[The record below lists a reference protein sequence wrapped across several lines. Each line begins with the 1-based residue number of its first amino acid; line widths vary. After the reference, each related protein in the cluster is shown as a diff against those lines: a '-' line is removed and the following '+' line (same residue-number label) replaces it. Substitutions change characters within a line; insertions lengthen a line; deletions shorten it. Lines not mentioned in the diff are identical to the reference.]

1 VVRRF
6 DRPAVVR
13 QDEGEHV
20 VGSERSG
27 DRSGSPSIG
36 ITGAA
41 GFIGSQLT
49 QRALDEGIRV
59 RTFTRRTWDGAPL
72 VPAEDR
78 RELML
83 PRRPDPADFEGL
95 DAVIHLA
102 VAAHGSSESVTR
114 AVNIDSTVAL
124 YEAARAAG
132 VPRFVFVSSQ
142 SAHDG
147 ARNLYGRSNRA
158 AERLL
163 EGKPGV
169 LIVRPGL
176 VYDGSDKGLLGLASG
191 AAAKLRMFP
200 VMGGKDAKAQTIH
213 MDDLCAT
220 LIRFSLVSREPDV
233 PELLELAEPTL
244 WPLGELVASTAE
256 VRTGVRP
263 KLVNI
268 PLGFAKGA
276 AKFGKAVKVGEAV
289 SEVVDGIVAF
299 RPMDTGPVLAAL
311 GIELRPFDAKTA
323 ADRDVVGVP
332 AEAVAPARII
342 LVGSGRI
349 GSVHALCAMH
359 HPDAVLVGLVDPSKG
374 AAGRIQSLIGAV
386 PHYATLDEALA
397 EAKPTAAIIATP
409 PFTHAEIAEKLL
421 AVGVDVLVEKPVTP
435 KPEHRAALKA
445 AAEAALATSGA
456 SVGSGY
462 HFVQLPH
469 LREARDRFLS
479 GEFGNLEG
487 FCALGFVSRAVPRG
501 KKLSWELDPE
511 RAGGGALPQVAAHV
525 MSALDLFIG
534 PFDVLDATMLVSPDR
549 LVEDA
554 TWVHLTNGSVS
565 GSLFTGWH
573 MSEFVIPENTARLQT
588 DRGTL
593 VLTSAA
599 ATFFPHDTEGVATG
613 EPIGMS
619 CFDAPVAF
627 DPAPNDGG
635 AGYWLEQRAMLA
647 GRPDRNG
654 LDAAERIERVTN
666 QAYEKAQRVR
676 REERPVA
683 GTARPVLRV
692 TPPAAPGFIDVRRL
706 HDQDALARA
715 PHAGARYVVGTSD
728 FAALAGSGAELM
740 VVAPDIAKAFR
751 TVTNEGPVELVKAL
765 GFANLVKSGLG
776 LNPIKALP
784 PTGRIWEAFGVFL
797 RAELA
802 SIPHDFDGRIALDGY
817 LVDLA
822 GALGKLDE
830 IAALVR
836 LLHKKFPQATIGL
849 DSNAPALATSIIP
862 ALAGQIGFVLAVG
875 APGASV
881 IDDLRAAAG
890 SHPLDVFVKTGIQP
904 HEVVAWASA
913 DPQPWAGRGDVSDV
927 VVDWRGAPDFAPAN
941 IDLLTRAIRAT
952 GCPDWAFADACEALG
967 LTRPAEV

>member
-1 VVRRF
+1 
-6 DRPAVVR
+6 
-13 QDEGEHV
+13 V
-20 VGSERSG
+20 VGSQTAG
-27 DRSGSPSIG
+27 DRTGTPSIG

-41 GFIGSQLT
+41 GFIGRQLT

-59 RTFTRRTWDGAPL
+59 RTFTRRSWDGAPL

-83 PRRPDPADFEGL
+83 PRRPNPADFEGL
-95 DAVIHLA
+95 DALIHLA

-114 AVNIDSTVAL
+114 AVNVDSTVEL

-132 VPRFVFVSSQ
+132 VARFVFVSSQ

-147 ARNLYGRSNRA
+147 ARNLYGRTKRD

-163 EGKPGV
+163 EGKSGV

-176 VYDGSDKGLLGLASG
+176 VYDGGPDGLLGLASG
-191 AAAKLRMFP
+191 VAGKARVFP

-256 VRTGVRP
+256 VRSGVRP
-263 KLVNI
+263 RLVNI
-268 PLGFAKGA
+268 SLGVARRA
-276 AKFGKAVKVGEAV
+276 ATFGKAVKVGEAV

-299 RPMDTGPVLAAL
+299 RPMDTGTALAAL
-311 GIELRPFDAKTA
+311 GIELRPFDATTA
-323 ADRDVVGVP
+323 AERDVVGVP
-332 AEAVAPARII
+332 TEAIAPARII

-349 GSVHALCAMH
+349 GSVHALCAQH
-359 HPDAVLVGLVDPSKG
+359 HPDAVLVGLVDPSKA

-421 AVGVDVLVEKPVTP
+421 ALGIDVLVEKPVTP
-435 KPEHRAALKA
+435 NPEHRASLKA
-445 AAEAALATSGA
+445 AAERASASNGA

-462 HFVQLPH
+462 HFIQLPH

-479 GEFGNLEG
+479 GEFGNLES
-487 FCALGFVSRAVPRG
+487 FCGLGFVSRAVPRG

-599 ATFFPHDTEGVATG
+599 ATFFPHDSEGVRTG
-613 EPIGMS
+613 DPIGMS
-619 CFDAPVAF
+619 CFDRPVAF

-647 GRPDRNG
+647 GHADRNG
-654 LDAAERIERVTN
+654 LDAAERIERITN

-676 REERPVA
+676 FEDPR
-683 GTARPVLRV
+683 GTSAVQPALRV
-692 TPPAAPGFIDVRRL
+692 APPPAPGFVDVRRL
-706 HDQDALARA
+706 HDQAALAAA
-715 PHAGARYVVGTSD
+715 PRTGARYVVGTSD
-728 FAALAGSGAELM
+728 FAALAGSGAELL

-751 TVTNEGPVELVKAL
+751 TVTNEGPIELVKAL
-765 GFANLVKSGLG
+765 GFGNLVRSGFG
-776 LNPIKALP
+776 LNPVKALP

-802 SIPHDFDGRIALDGY
+802 SIPRDFDGRIALDGY
-817 LVDLA
+817 LIDLA

-830 IAALVR
+830 IAGLVR
-836 LLHKKFPQATIGL
+836 LLHKRFPAATIGL
-849 DSNAPALATSIIP
+849 DSNAPALATSIVP

-904 HEVVAWASA
+904 HEVVSWAA
-913 DPQPWAGRGDVSDV
+913 AAPQSWVGAGRVTDL
-927 VVDWRGAPDFAPAN
+927 VVDWRGAPDFAAAN

>member
-1 VVRRF
+1 
-6 DRPAVVR
+6 VR

-20 VGSERSG
+20 VGSQPSG
-27 DRSGSPSIG
+27 GKTGAPSIG

-41 GFIGSQLT
+41 GFIGRQLT
-49 QRALDEGIRV
+49 QRALDEGIQV
-59 RTFTRRTWDGAPL
+59 RTFTRRGWDGAPL

-83 PRRPDPADFEGL
+83 PRRPDATEFEGL

-102 VAAHGSSESVTR
+102 VAAHGSTESVTR
-114 AVNIDSTVAL
+114 AVNIDSTVEL
-124 YEAARAAG
+124 YEAAQAAG

-147 ARNLYGRSNRA
+147 ARNLYGRSKRE

-163 EGKPGV
+163 EGRPGV

-176 VYDGSDKGLLGLASG
+176 VYDGSDQGLLGMASG

-200 VMGGKDAKAQTIH
+200 VMGGKDARAQTIH

-220 LIRFSLVSREPDV
+220 LIRFALVSREPDA

-256 VRTGVRP
+256 VRTGTRP

-268 PLGFAKGA
+268 PLRAAKGA
-276 AKFGKAVKVGEAV
+276 AAFGKAVKVGEAV

-299 RPMDTGPVLAAL
+299 RPMDTGPALASL
-311 GIELRPFDAKTA
+311 GIELRIFDATTA
-323 ADRDVVGVP
+323 SVRDVVGVP
-332 AEAVAPARII
+332 AAATEPARII

-349 GSVHALCAMH
+349 GSVHALCAQH
-359 HPDAVLVGLVDPSKG
+359 HPDALLVGLVDPSKG

-386 PHYATLDEALA
+386 PHYATLDAAIA
-397 EAKPTAAIIATP
+397 EARPTAAIIATP
-409 PFTHAEIAEKLL
+409 PFTHAEIAEQLL
-421 AVGVDVLVEKPVTP
+421 ALGIDVLVEKPVTP
-435 KPEHRAALKA
+435 KPEHRASLKA
-445 AAEAALATSGA
+445 AADAAFERGDA

-462 HFVQLPH
+462 HFIQLPH

-479 GEFGNLEG
+479 GEFGNLAG

-534 PFDVLDATMLVSPDR
+534 PLDVLDATMLVSPDR

-554 TWVHLTNGSVS
+554 AWVHLTNGSVS

-588 DRGTL
+588 DLGTL

-599 ATFFPHDTEGVATG
+599 ATFFPHDADGVPTG
-613 EPIGMS
+613 TPVGMS
-619 CFDAPVAF
+619 CFDRPVAF

-647 GRPDRNG
+647 GAPDRNG
-654 LDAAERIERVTN
+654 LDAAERIERITN

-676 REERPVA
+676 FEDSRA
-683 GTARPVLRV
+683 GAVQPALRI
-692 TPPAAPGFIDVRRL
+692 TPPPAPGFVDVRRL
-706 HDQDALARA
+706 HDPAALARA
-715 PHAGARYVVGTSD
+715 DHTAARYVVGTSD
-728 FAALAGSGAELM
+728 FAALAGSGAELL

-776 LNPIKALP
+776 LNPVKALP
-784 PTGRIWEAFGVFL
+784 PTGRIWEAFAVFL

-802 SIPHDFDGRIALDGY
+802 LIPRDFGGRIAIDGY

-830 IAALVR
+830 IASLVR
-836 LLHKKFPQATIGL
+836 LLHKKFPAATIGL

-862 ALAGQIGFVLAVG
+862 ALAGEIDFVLAVG
-875 APGASV
+875 APGAQV

-890 SHPLDVFVKTGIQP
+890 SHPIDVFVKTGIQP

-913 DPQPWAGRGDVSDV
+913 DPQPWAGSGSVTDV

-941 IDLLTRAIRAT
+941 IDLLARAIRAT